1 MDTKTLLSEQRTRYH
16 LEAKTAVDGLPI
28 ILSANVTRGL
38 GRKMSLSATLKNVFR
53 ETASLSGAYFKHWIF
68 SVTVTNP
75 YVTQVNWKYLSSV
88 SLERR
93 RDSSGRQYSVEVE
106 LLLPE
111 VVGSRMLGLME
122 QKGSVWSSAL
132 RLKYGLGGKA
142 NWQRQTGYAQ
152 QTQTDSEFVFVFLNI
167 QSLRKKIVEHLVDVL
182 VI

>member
-1 MDTKTLLSEQRTRYH
+1 M
-16 LEAKTAVDGLPI
+16 
-28 ILSANVTRGL
+28 
-38 GRKMSLSATLKNVFR
+38 
-53 ETASLSGAYFKHWIF
+53 
-68 SVTVTNP
+68 TVTNP
-75 YVTQVNWKYLSSV
+75 YVTQVYWKYLSSV

-142 NWQRQTGYAQ
+142 N
-152 QTQTDSEFVFVFLNI
+152 
-167 QSLRKKIVEHLVDVL
+167 
-182 VI
+182 